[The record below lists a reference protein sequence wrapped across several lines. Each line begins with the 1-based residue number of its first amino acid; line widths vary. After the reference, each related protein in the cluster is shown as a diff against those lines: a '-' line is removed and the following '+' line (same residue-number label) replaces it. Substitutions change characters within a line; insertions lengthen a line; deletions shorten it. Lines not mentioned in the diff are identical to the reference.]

1 MEHFNKIIDRSGQF
15 SAKYDELKM
24 KFGRE
29 DAYSM
34 WVADMDFEVAPA
46 ISEAIEKRAKQH
58 IYGYTTRPDSYYESM
73 IKWYARRY
81 GFEINKEWLIHS
93 PGVVTSLGV
102 VVKELTKPE
111 DKIIIQPPVYY
122 PFFDSVLLNGR
133 TLLKNPLIKDGD
145 DYKIDFDGLEALAK
159 EASFLI
165 LCNPHNPVG
174 RVWSREELERLSEIC
189 LRNNV
194 RVIADEIHGDLV
206 YSGKKYTPFA
216 SLSDPVADMTITC
229 LSATKSFN
237 IAGLQASFMLVPRRE
252 EYEKVDALFT
262 ILDLKR
268 NNCFSQVA
276 VEAAY
281 SDGEAWLESM
291 IDYVK
296 GNMDYVREYCQE
308 HIPQLIPNEPEGTY
322 LIWMDCRELGLNDE
336 DLSHF
341 MINEAKIALNGGI
354 AFGEE
359 GAGYVRLN
367 LACPRSVVIEAMQSL
382 NEAVQTIITKEVCNE
397 SA

>member
-1 MEHFNKIIDRSGQF
+1 MEQFNNIIDRSGQF

-58 IYGYTTRPDSYYESM
+58 IYGYTTRPDSYYDSM
-73 IKWYARRY
+73 CKWYARRY
-81 GFEINKEWLIHS
+81 GLEIKKEWLIHS

-102 VVKELTKPE
+102 AVKELTRPE

-145 DYKIDFDGLEALAK
+145 DYKMDFDGLESLAK

-174 RVWSREELERLSEIC
+174 RVWSREELERLSDIC

-194 RVIADEIHGDLV
+194 RIIADEIHGDLV

-216 SLSDPVADMTITC
+216 SLSDAVADMTITC

-252 EYEKVDALFT
+252 EYEKVEALFT

-296 GNMDYVREYCQE
+296 GNMDYVRKYCQE

-336 DLSHF
+336 DLANF
-341 MINEAKIALNGGI
+341 MINEAKIALNPGT

-359 GAGYVRLN
+359 GSGYVRLN

-382 NEAVQTIITKEVCNE
+382 KEAVQTIITKEVCNE